1 MKRLIITAA
10 ACFLVAGPQPAGA
23 QNAVK
28 AQQAKAGNVVANA
41 PAKVDAKMV
50 DAALAM
56 FSSKDYVQA
65 ENDLRVVVNAIAA
78 DQSAANPLRRRL
90 RECLEDLIYSEHQL
104 GHDKQALTHS
114 VQYQKFVIAQFPT
127 DLSRLN
133 DLLDKNALIHA
144 DILMALDHTGDAEQ
158 YIKARFAQEEPNR
171 QGIPV
176 SVLVLRA
183 KLAELANA
191 QDNDAES
198 RMRWKRV
205 IELGEQTIKRF
216 DGKQLHDD
224 EFSSCA
230 ESLARGYLATNQMSE
245 SAKSLCSAV
254 RFSAKSPQGS
264 TKCDGNKN
272 DCCLALSE
280 IGTIRSGP

>member
-1 MKRLIITAA
+1 MLFG
-10 ACFLVAGPQPAGA
+10 CGPQPAGA

-127 DLSRLN
+127 DLTRLN

-158 YIKARFAQEEPNR
+158 YIKAR
-171 QGIPV
+171 
-176 SVLVLRA
+176 LR
-183 KLAELANA
+183 KGTQPTRN
-191 QDNDAES
+191 S
-198 RMRWKRV
+198 
-205 IELGEQTIKRF
+205 G
-216 DGKQLHDD
+216 
-224 EFSSCA
+224 
-230 ESLARGYLATNQMSE
+230 
-245 SAKSLCSAV
+245 LCSRPEGQAGGISQCAGQ
-254 RFSAKSPQGS
+254 R
-264 TKCDGNKN
+264 
-272 DCCLALSE
+272 
-280 IGTIRSGP
+280 R